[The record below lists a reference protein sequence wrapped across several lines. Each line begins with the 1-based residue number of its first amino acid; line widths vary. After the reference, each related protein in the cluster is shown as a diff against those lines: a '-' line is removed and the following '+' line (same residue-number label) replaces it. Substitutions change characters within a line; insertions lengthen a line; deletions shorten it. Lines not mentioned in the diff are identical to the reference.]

1 MHQGKKYNLSQVL
14 ADIDEDIAAQEKDM
28 TQHVNISQPVIAALM
43 RKKTARTGSD
53 RNKETRD
60 D

>member
-1 MHQGKKYNLSQVL
+1 MHQEKKYNLSQVL
-14 ADIDEDIAAQEKDM
+14 ADIDEDISAQENDM

-43 RKKTARTGSD
+43 RKKTARTVSG

>member
-1 MHQGKKYNLSQVL
+1 MHQEKKYNLSQVL
-14 ADIDEDIAAQEKDM
+14 ADIDEDISAQENDM

-43 RKKTARTGSD
+43 RKKTARTGSG

>member
-1 MHQGKKYNLSQVL
+1 MHQEKKYNLSQVL
-14 ADIDEDIAAQEKDM
+14 ADIDEDISAQEKDM

-43 RKKTARTGSD
+43 RKKTARNGSD

>member
-1 MHQGKKYNLSQVL
+1 MHQEKKYNLSEVL

-43 RKKTARTGSD
+43 RKKTALTESG
-53 RNKETRD
+53 RNKATRD